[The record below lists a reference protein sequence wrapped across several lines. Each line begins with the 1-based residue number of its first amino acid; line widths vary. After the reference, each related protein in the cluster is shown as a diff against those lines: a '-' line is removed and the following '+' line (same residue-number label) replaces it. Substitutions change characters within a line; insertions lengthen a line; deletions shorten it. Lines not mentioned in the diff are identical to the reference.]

1 MYTVAVSQNFIARHY
16 LVGVEAGPEN
26 QLHAH
31 DYRIE
36 VQLEGWSLNEHG
48 YLVDIDVIK
57 ENLEAL
63 LAGYRDRTLND
74 APEFDGLNPS
84 VERFARIVCDGLF
97 KRIRTSGI
105 KAVTVKL
112 WEDESAWAAFR
123 RE

>member
-1 MYTVAVSQNFIARHY
+1 MYTVAVRQDFVASHY
-16 LVGVEAGPEN
+16 LLGVDAGPESR
-26 QLHAH
+26 LHSH

-36 VQLEGWSLNEHG
+36 VQLEGRSLNEHG

-57 ENLEAL
+57 ANLEAL

-74 APEFDGLNPS
+74 ALEFDGLNPS
-84 VERFARIVCDGLF
+84 VEHFARIVCEELF
-97 KRIRTSGI
+97 RRIRTPGLS
-105 KAVTVKL
+105 AVTVKL